1 MISIRDLIE
10 KTTSQSEQQREVR
23 QAERTN
29 LSQMR
34 DAAFEVV
41 TTEPELYQKYL
52 TLQADNIRCSAGNVA
67 LTLIQL
73 PDASRIGSIDYWHSV
88 GRYVQDE
95 AMQNGAKVFVP
106 PRNKNARGYFM
117 GVYYDISQTTGRPLE
132 GQAVIPEGSPK
143 LIAALEPLMQ
153 GARAA
158 LKEDNTLEQSAY
170 YDPNTTKK
178 FFLYGYL
185 ASYRLRK
192 SLYFLVKAQAG
203 RVWFFTE
210 RKCRLENIWRC

>member
-73 PDASRIGSIDYWHSV
+73 PDASKIGSIDYWHSV

-117 GVYYDISQTTGRPLE
+117 AFITT
-132 GQAVIPEGSPK
+132 
-143 LIAALEPLMQ
+143 
-153 GARAA
+153 
-158 LKEDNTLEQSAY
+158 SAK
-170 YDPNTTKK
+170 P
-178 FFLYGYL
+178 
-185 ASYRLRK
+185 
-192 SLYFLVKAQAG
+192 QAG
-203 RVWFFTE
+203 R
-210 RKCRLENIWRC
+210 WRGRRSFPREARSSLPHWNR

>member
-73 PDASRIGSIDYWHSV
+73 PDANKIGSIDYWHSV

-117 GVYYDISQTTGRPLE
+117 ETYNYNE
-132 GQAVIPEGSPK
+132 F
-143 LIAALEPLMQ
+143 AAAGLDMTFVQDNQSKSKRE
-153 GARAA
+153 AR
-158 LKEDNTLEQSAY
+158 S
-170 YDPNTTKK
+170 
-178 FFLYGYL
+178 
-185 ASYRLRK
+185 
-192 SLYFLVKAQAG
+192 SLPHWN
-203 RVWFFTE
+203 R
-210 RKCRLENIWRC
+210 